1 MSRPEDQIVF
11 EDLHGGPDDS
21 PVTVDLDAGSKDDG
35 ITRTPADEAAD
46 AGDKDDDAIQFDG
59 LRPDDNI
66 DDDESGTQDD
76 DADDASKAGE
86 DDDYSKRVK
95 ARIGR
100 EQRAKRKAQ
109 GEASY
114 WKQQAEKLAKDQ
126 YERDKKTLKRDI
138 EQTDSAIEQ
147 VQSDLERA
155 IEDGQTKDQVRL
167 TNRLTD
173 LKANRAKAEV
183 SLDNLSEDGN
193 FQPFDDKISPSP
205 DTGKQK
211 EADKW
216 MDERSDWYGAKGF
229 ERQTRLANRLDK
241 EVYRDGYDPNTP
253 EYFEELDARIKAKAP
268 ELYEDLDAT
277 ADDDK
282 DDKDEETTRRGKNIV
297 TPVGGEHRQRPGRSS
312 KVELTEEDFAT
323 MREFNLDPN
332 DPEVLKEFARNKREA
347 EAGERRR

>member
-11 EDLHGGPDDS
+11 EDLHGGPDDT

-35 ITRTPADEAAD
+35 ITRTPTEQVADD
-46 AGDKDDDAIQFDG
+46 DDKKDDDIKFDG

-76 DADDASKAGE
+76 KDDGASKASE
-86 DDDYSKRVK
+86 DDDYSKRVQK
-95 ARIGR
+95 RIGR

-109 GEASY
+109 DEAGF
-114 WKQQAEKLAKDQ
+114 WKKQAEKLAKDQ

-193 FQPFDDKISPSP
+193 LLPFDDRITPSP

-241 EVYRDGYDPNTP
+241 EVYRDGYDPSTP
-253 EYFEELDARIKAKAP
+253 EYFEELDARIKEKAP
-268 ELYEDLDAT
+268 ELYDDLDAR
-277 ADDDK
+277 DDDK
-282 DDKDEETTRRGKNIV
+282 DDKDETTTRRGKNIV
-297 TPVGGEHRQRPGRSS
+297 TPVTGEHRQRPNRSS
-312 KVELTEEDFAT
+312 KVELTEEDFDT